1 MTLISEKSKTDK
13 NNGVDVKQDEFDMK
27 PNLHIINEEDLIG
40 QLSSKI
46 ERKAISPTTESLLDE
61 KSKRVAYDRFKIW
74 SNKNLK

>member
-1 MTLISEKSKTDK
+1 
-13 NNGVDVKQDEFDMK
+13 MK